1 MEIEMK
7 YAIPSKEIAD
17 EIWDSECISTIGD
30 FSTAE
35 KLVMK
40 AVYFD
45 TEDGVLSENNITLR
59 VRAEGEHTFST
70 LKCGGSSKN
79 GFYERREINVP
90 VTGEECFIVPPV
102 ELFKGSEDGEILNS
116 LLEGRQLVNLLETR
130 FLRRR
135 IRITYNDTL
144 MELAI
149 DTGSIITDNGELPIL
164 EMEIE
169 LFAGET
175 KDLMTIGEKFAEHF
189 GLKPEEHS
197 KFSRGLHLIKNNY
210 NS

>member
-7 YAIPSKEIAD
+7 YAIPSREIAD

-30 FSTAE
+30 ISTAE

-45 TEDGVLSENNITLR
+45 TEDGVLSENNISLR

-70 LKCGGSSKN
+70 LKCGGSSSN
-79 GFYERREINVP
+79 GFHERREINVP

-102 ELFKGSEDGEILNS
+102 ELFKGSEDGDLLNR
-116 LLEGRQLVNLLETR
+116 LLEGKQLINLLETR

-149 DTGSIITDNGELPIL
+149 DTGSIVTDKGELPIL

-169 LFAGET
+169 LFAGDK
-175 KDLMTIGEKFAEHF
+175 KDLLAIGEKFADHF
-189 GLKPEEHS
+189 GLKPEDRS
-197 KFSRGLHLIKNNY
+197 KFSRGLHLIREN
-210 NS
+210 